1 LTINSMVEKFQNEE
15 VLNSVREDLVPRNL
29 LGKVEVNFS
38 DQEGENE
45 AENETADSFQFGD
58 DGVFFEV

>member
-1 LTINSMVEKFQNEE
+1 MVKKFQNEE
-15 VLNSVREDLVPRNL
+15 VPNSVGEDFVPRNL
-29 LGKVEVNFS
+29 LGEVEVNFS